1 MLPSELRVQRA
12 TLDNGL
18 RVVSVEQ
25 PRLHGICVSLHLNV
39 GSRFETER
47 TNGRSHMLEHML
59 FRGTPTHPT
68 AHAQA
73 RAVERLGGTLYAATH
88 TERGHMSVT
97 LPPESVDAGV
107 ALFGEIVARPVFA
120 DLEVERGI
128 IREEILESLDEDGNV
143 IDPDN
148 LTRARM
154 YPSHS
159 LGLPITGTLES
170 VDAID
175 EACLRD
181 HHRAFYTGH
190 NAVLCLAGPIE
201 TSHGLELVGR
211 CFDRLPPGRPPDTS
225 TPLAQSKPTF
235 LYADN
240 QGSQTDLRLA
250 FRAPGWTDPDE
261 PATELLVRLLDDGMS
276 TRLYARICDEKGL
289 CYDVSADY
297 EPFVDDGVLDFA
309 AVVRH
314 ASAPRVMRELVTIVR
329 ELVNEGPSEE
339 ELRICK
345 NRHRWEMQSLLDHA
359 EGLADYHGVA
369 ELQNDL
375 ISLEARHSRL
385 EAVSRDD
392 IVRAA
397 RRIFQQRNATAVAV
411 GLLRREQRKEI
422 EQLLPA
428 LGNPVR

>member
-1 MLPSELRVQRA
+1 MLPSDLRVHRA

-18 RVVSVEQ
+18 RVVTVVQ
-25 PRLHGICVSLHLNV
+25 PQLHGICVSLHVNV

-59 FRGTPTHPT
+59 FRGTPTYPT

-97 LPPESVDAGV
+97 LPPESLDAGV
-107 ALFGEIVARPVFA
+107 ALFGEIVTRPVFA

-128 IREEILESLDEDGNV
+128 IREEILEGLDDDGNLV
-143 IDPDN
+143 DPDN

-154 YPSHS
+154 YPSHP

-175 EACLRD
+175 EAALRD
-181 HHRAFYTGH
+181 HHRTFYTGH
-190 NAVLCLAGPIE
+190 NAVLCMAGPVE
-201 TSHGLELVGR
+201 PSHVVDLAQR
-211 CFDRLPPGRPPDTS
+211 CFGQLPAGRFPETAVPRS
-225 TPLAQSKPTF
+225 PSGSSF
-235 LYADN
+235 LYAEN
-240 QGSQTDLRLA
+240 PGSQTDLRLA
-250 FRAPGWTDPDE
+250 FRAPGWTDEHE

-276 TRLYARICDEKGL
+276 TRLYAKICDEKGL

-309 AVVRH
+309 AAVRH
-314 ASAPRVMRELVTIVR
+314 ARAPRVMRELVTIVQ
-329 ELVNEGPSEE
+329 ELVRDGPSEE
-339 ELRICK
+339 ELNICK
-345 NRHRWEMQSLLDHA
+345 NRHRWELLNLLDHP

-369 ELQNDL
+369 ELQNDRA
-375 ISLEARHSRL
+375 SLDDRHRRIES
-385 EAVSRDD
+385 VSRDA
-392 IVRAA
+392 VVHAA
-397 RRIFQQRNATAVAV
+397 RRVFRRQGATAVAV
-411 GLLRREQRKEI
+411 GLLRREQRKQI
-422 EQLLPA
+422 EQLLS
-428 LGNPVR
+428 LIDGN